1 MIHFITGKP
10 GGGKSMFA
18 MMQVVRELLNS
29 ERDIVTN
36 LPIRREIL
44 SEYLQ
49 RKYPKR
55 HVPLLGPDNRLT
67 LLDEGKE
74 VRAIYKRYK
83 SQYDDA
89 RKAHASL
96 EVLEAIY
103 LGMEKE
109 IGKLDVPV
117 QTAKFWEYRNPRK
130 KRFDEAVGTLFVL
143 DEVHLYFNARKWQET
158 GEEGLR
164 YLSQHRHFSDDV
176 ILVTQHAD
184 NVDGQF
190 RRLVEDWSVIKNG
203 YTQKLGWFRALPRF
217 TRAVYTNQ
225 PTGGLKQT
233 PFERTTFSLD
243 AKGIAACYNTAA
255 AAGVMANGADTG
267 KKRPGLHP
275 AWFLVMVISGALML
289 GALIKGANV
298 YATGKIVGKLP
309 EKAPVVDTPKNAQK
323 AEIDSASPLKKGPGP
338 GPTDRSQVRVRGYVR
353 RGNEVSVVLTDGRT
367 VTEREFDEGDWIRR
381 GSIRLKGETMYFVR
395 PEPRQVAV
403 AASAHAASPA
413 DSTAESL
420 PALPSPPPEP
430 ESSWETASDGVS
442 RLKNPDTLATMFGK

>member
-18 MMQVVRELLNS
+18 MMQVIRELLNS

-36 LPIRREIL
+36 LPIRREVL

-49 RKYPKR
+49 RTYPKK
-55 HVPLLGPDNRLT
+55 HIPLLGPDNRLT
-67 LLDEGKE
+67 LLDEGRE
-74 VRAIYKRYK
+74 VRTIYKRYRDEYE
-83 SQYDDA
+83 QA
-89 RKAHASL
+89 RRSHASL

-103 LGMEKE
+103 FGMEKE
-109 IGKLDVPV
+109 IGKLQVPV

-217 TRAVYTNQ
+217 TRAVYTTQ
-225 PTGGLKQT
+225 PTGGIKQT

-243 AKGIAACYNTAA
+243 AKGVAACYNTAA

-267 KKRPGLHP
+267 RKPRGLHP
-275 AWFLVMVISGALML
+275 AWFVVMVVSAALFL
-289 GALIKGANV
+289 GALIKGANAF
-298 YATGKIVGKLP
+298 ATQKLVEKVP
-309 EKAPVVDTPKNAQK
+309 EKTLVVDTPKNTFHDPVG
-323 AEIDSASPLKKGPGP
+323 ENPHLRVERSESRS
-338 GPTDRSQVRVRGYVR
+338 DRDQVRVRGYIVK
-353 RGNEVSVVLTDGRT
+353 GGKVNVLLTDGRT
-367 VTEREFDEGDWIRR
+367 VTERDGLSRVSRNSVEID
-381 GSIRLKGETMYFVR
+381 GETLWLAEAKDR
-395 PEPRQVAV
+395 PERSSQPAV
-403 AASAHAASPA
+403 AADLPGAQ
-413 DSTAESL
+413 T
-420 PALPSPPPEP
+420 PALPLPPAVP
-430 ESSWETASDGVS
+430 ESSWEMASDGVS
-442 RLKNPDTLATMFGK
+442 RLKQTETLADAFKR